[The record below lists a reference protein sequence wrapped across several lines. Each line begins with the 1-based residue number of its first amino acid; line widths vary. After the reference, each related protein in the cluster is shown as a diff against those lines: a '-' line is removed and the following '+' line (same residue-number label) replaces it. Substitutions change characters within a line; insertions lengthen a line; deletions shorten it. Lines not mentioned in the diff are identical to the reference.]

1 MTQVAIYVL
10 MFALVA
16 LLVGVIIYKGKL
28 KPLAYSLLT
37 AWCVYKNGKADPDQS
52 KEIIDKTISQW
63 KKSDS
68 KF

>member
-1 MTQVAIYVL
+1 MYELLFTLAV
-10 MFALVA
+10 
-16 LLVGVIIYKGKL
+16 LLVIVIICKGKL

-68 KF
+68 KS